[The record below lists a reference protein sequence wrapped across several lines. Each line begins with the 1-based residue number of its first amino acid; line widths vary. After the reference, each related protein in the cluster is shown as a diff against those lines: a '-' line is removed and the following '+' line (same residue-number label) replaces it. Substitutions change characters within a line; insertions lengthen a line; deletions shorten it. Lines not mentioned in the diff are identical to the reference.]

1 VRACDEVKEN
11 VVIGR
16 TGKGYAAH
24 IGFDL
29 NDPMGQS
36 TCVSCGE
43 CAASCPTGALTFR
56 GFVRPEPWQG
66 AEAPEPVSAKVLK
79 TLPLFSGVSEKFL
92 KWNEGAAVRRT
103 VKAGDVLCREGD
115 FGSTAFLILKGRYD
129 VSLRTPVSD
138 TRKDKAPGLL
148 GVLGKAVT
156 RLAGTRTTGG
166 PAARVI
172 PVDGGPPLSLTGRP
186 VAVVT
191 PQDVILGEMAC
202 MGNYPRAATVTALED
217 GEVIEILRN
226 VVYMLQ
232 RNRASREM
240 LDRAYRDRALGSH
253 LFNVGLFAEL
263 DEAQR
268 KECVAF
274 LKEKVELVRVDP
286 GQVIFL
292 QGEPADN
299 FFLVRQGF
307 VKVAQKFY
315 TQERVLNYLGPG
327 SHFGEIG
334 LLSAMSDLIARQV
347 PTGLKPGVR
356 TATCS
361 ALDHVELVRV
371 RGDHFRELLNAFPAL
386 REQVTA
392 VALRVL
398 EQNARARADTERPL
412 GDFLQQGLFG
422 AQSLLVLDLNKCT
435 RCDECTKA
443 CADTH
448 EGVTR
453 LIREGLRFENY
464 LVATSCRSCLDPYC
478 MVGCPVGSIRREGSL
493 EIRIESWCI
502 GCGLCAENCPY
513 GNINMVETK
522 VKKDDPTHPGKKVMA
537 QERKATTC
545 DLCRDIAPGGTDPSC
560 VYACPHD
567 AAFRM
572 SGPQLLAAVD
582 KSGE

>member
-1 VRACDEVKEN
+1 
-11 VVIGR
+11 
-16 TGKGYAAH
+16 
-24 IGFDL
+24 
-29 NDPMGQS
+29 MGQS

-43 CAASCPTGALTFR
+43 CMVSCPTGALTFR
-56 GFVRPEPWQG
+56 DFVRPDPWTTV
-66 AEAPEPVSAKVLK
+66 EAPRPVTADDLK
-79 TLPLFSGVSEKFL
+79 RHPLFAGVSYAFL
-92 KWNEGAAVRRT
+92 KWNEGSAVRRT
-103 VKAGDVLCREGD
+103 IKKGEVLCREGD
-115 FGSTAFLILKGRYD
+115 YGSTAFIIETGRFD
-129 VSLRTPVSD
+129 VSIKTPVSD
-138 TRKDKAPGLL
+138 MKKSKAPGLL
-148 GVLGKAVT
+148 GYLGKAVT
-156 RLAGTRTTGG
+156 RLSGTRDTHGG
-166 PAARVI
+166 QMRYI
-172 PVDGGPPLSLTGRP
+172 PMEGGAPLPLTGKP
-186 VAVVT
+186 VAVVG
-191 PQDVILGEMAC
+191 PENVIIGEMTC
-202 MGNYPRAATVTALED
+202 LSNYPRSATVTALED
-217 GEVIEILRN
+217 SEVIEILRN
-226 VVYMLQ
+226 VLYILQ
-232 RNRASREM
+232 RNRSSREM
-240 LDRAYRDRALGSH
+240 LDRAYRERALGSH
-253 LFNVGLFAEL
+253 LMNVALFAEL
-263 DEAQR
+263 DDAQR
-268 KECVAF
+268 KQCVAF
-274 LKEKVELVRVDP
+274 LKEKVDLVRVDP

-334 LLSAMSDLIARQV
+334 LLSAMSDLIAREV

-371 RGDHFRELLNAFPAL
+371 RGEHFRELLNTFPAL
-386 REQVTA
+386 KDQVIQ

-522 VKKDDPTHPGKKVMA
+522 VKKDDPAQPGKKVMA

-545 DLCRDIAPGGTDPSC
+545 DLCREIAPGGTDPSC

-582 KSGE
+582 KGGGEE